1 MREAITFY
9 KSFYEAIQ
17 EEKDPIKR
25 LNAYESILEYAFC
38 DKEPENLQ
46 GIGKATYIL
55 AKPIIDAS
63 NRNVEN
69 GKKGGRPKK
78 DAKIHNFTER
88 EINFLELE
96 GK

>member
-17 EEKDPIKR
+17 EEEDPIKR
-25 LNAYESILEYAFC
+25 LQAYEAILGYAFY
-38 DKEPENLQ
+38 DMEPENLQ
-46 GIGKATYIL
+46 GIGKAVYIL

-78 DAKIHNFTER
+78 DAKIHNFNER
-88 EINFLELE
+88 DIDFSGLEE
-96 GK
+96 